1 MKRLICV
8 LISGFLISGG
18 VIAQSEVIEDIKTAM
33 KTGSSKELGKF
44 LYQSVDV
51 TMDGNIQTYS
61 KAQAE
66 IVLRDF
72 FKDHVSDSFTIIHQ
86 GASKGGLH
94 FAIGQYISKSDTFRV
109 FVRIKGSEGRYLV
122 HEISIDKE

>member
-1 MKRLICV
+1 M
-8 LISGFLISGG
+8 
-18 VIAQSEVIEDIKTAM
+18 AQSEVIEDIKTAM

-72 FKDHVSDSFTIIHQ
+72 FKDHVPDQ
-86 GASKGGLH
+86 LH
-94 FAIGQYISKSDTFRV
+94 HYPP
-109 FVRIKGSEGRYLV
+109 GS
-122 HEISIDKE
+122 I

>member
-1 MKRLICV
+1 
-8 LISGFLISGG
+8 
-18 VIAQSEVIEDIKTAM
+18 
-33 KTGSSKELGKF
+33 
-44 LYQSVDV
+44 
-51 TMDGNIQTYS
+51 MDGNIQTYS

-72 FKDHVSDSFTIIHQ
+72 FKDHVPDSFTIIHQ